1 MNKYFMILNAV
12 LIMII
17 IILFIKGDFWDP
29 TKRSINLLFG
39 IKENYSYDMNKLYH
53 IKNDMY
59 LQYNRQAD
67 IVMFGDS
74 MIEYAE
80 WCELLDRDDIVNRG
94 ISGDITEG
102 MLKRLENIVKLKP
115 KICLFMGGIN
125 DIMKKVPYGVTLENV
140 NLIVEE
146 LKKHEI
152 KVVIQSVLYTGGSL
166 DDHESLNMSVDRLN
180 NDLRNLAER
189 SSCLFLDINEKLS
202 EAGCLKDE
210 YTYDGI
216 HLNFHG
222 YAIWGKAIKSMIHD
236 F

>member
-1 MNKYFMILNAV
+1 MISNSV
-12 LIMII
+12 LIII
-17 IILFIKGDFWDP
+17 IVILFIKGDFWEP

-59 LQYNRQAD
+59 LQYNGQAD

-74 MIEYAE
+74 MMEYAE
-80 WCELLDRDDIVNRG
+80 WCELLDRDDVVNRG

-102 MLKRLENIVKLKP
+102 MLKRLDNIIKLKP

-125 DIMKKVPYGVTLENV
+125 DIIKKVPYGVTLENV

-146 LKKHEI
+146 LKKHGI
-152 KVVIQSVLYTGGSL
+152 KVIIQSVLYTGRSL
-166 DDHESLNMSVDRLN
+166 DNHKSINMSVGRLN
-180 NDLRNLAER
+180 NGLMTLAER
-189 SSCLFLDINEKLS
+189 SSCLFLDINEELS
-202 EAGCLKDE
+202 KAGHLKDE

-216 HLNFHG
+216 HLNFRG
-222 YAIWGKAIKSMIHD
+222 YDIWGKVMKSKIND